1 MRISRIFLDQ
11 PLSTG
16 LELTL
21 SPEAAR
27 HLVTVLRA
35 KAGTELILFNGQG
48 GEYRATLTEVAN
60 KKAIVHID
68 TYEEVDRASN
78 LKIHLGIGM
87 SKGDRFDL
95 VVQKATEL
103 GVTEITPLYTERTE
117 VKLKGDRI
125 DKKLRHLQQVAI
137 SACEQCQLNR
147 IPVINQPVAL
157 KDWLGNVDAEQKFVL
172 HHRSDKALKDYQD
185 MPSSVALAIGPEGG
199 LSESEIGTCRQNGF
213 EHLTLGPRILRTET
227 APLTAISLLQFVWG
241 DF

>member
-1 MRISRIFLDQ
+1 MRISRIYLDQ
-11 PLSTG
+11 PLSIG
-16 LELTL
+16 LEFAL

-48 GEYRATLTEVAN
+48 GEYRAILTEVAN
-60 KKAIVHID
+60 KKANVRVDSFDD
-68 TYEEVDRASN
+68 TDRASN

-103 GVTEITPLYTERTE
+103 GVSEITPLYTERTE
-117 VKLKGDRI
+117 VKLKGDRV

-147 IPVINQPVAL
+147 VPVVNQPVAL

-172 HHRSDKALKDYQD
+172 HHRSDKALKDYEEV
-185 MPSSVALAIGPEGG
+185 PASVALAIGPEGG
-199 LSESEIGTCRQNGF
+199 LSDAEIDACRQSGF
-213 EHLTLGPRILRTET
+213 EHLTMGPRVLRTET
-227 APLTAISLLQFVWG
+227 APLTAISLLQYVWG